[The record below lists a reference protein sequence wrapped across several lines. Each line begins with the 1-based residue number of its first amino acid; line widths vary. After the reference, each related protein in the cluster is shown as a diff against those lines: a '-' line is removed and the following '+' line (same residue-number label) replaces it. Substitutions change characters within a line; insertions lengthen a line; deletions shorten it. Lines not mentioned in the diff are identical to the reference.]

1 MKYVFAT
8 LLLLLTALVQTSVM
22 PAFPIFGVSPNLVL
36 VLLVC
41 WTVIRGRQEAMVV
54 IPIGGLCLSLLGSQ
68 PVGVALLAAVP
79 VLLLSELEA
88 LNLTP
93 SNLVLAL
100 AVAFLSSLIY
110 EAVLL
115 VALRLEGDSVGWL
128 AALMRVVIPTS
139 IVNVVFTLPLY
150 WLVWLRSGGL
160 SKIRSYV

>member
-1 MKYVFAT
+1 MRYVFAT
-8 LLLLLTALVQTSVM
+8 LALLLTALVQTSVM

-41 WTVIRGRQEAMVV
+41 WTVVRGRQEAMVV

-79 VLLLSELEA
+79 VLLLSEIGT

-93 SNLVLAL
+93 SKLLLAL

-128 AALMRVVIPTS
+128 AALVRVVIPTS

-160 SKIRSYV
+160 GKIRSYV